1 MLRKTTLLTLGLITS
16 LSFVS
21 LAQNEPITV
30 QAESGTIPPADPPVF
45 STLNESGTQFVRV
58 VADFAATQNP
68 GTASRI
74 LSYTVTFPAAGTYE
88 LYARVRVGAGGFN
101 DDSFYQANSFGS
113 KSATNSNDWA
123 LANGLASAGFTALTA
138 YVEGNGTAGNSTWK
152 WVRISDFTGV
162 RLTVPAGNLTQ
173 TFQIG
178 SRENGLDFDKF
189 AFGPVGVRY
198 TVANLD
204 NGQPGTTNPPP
215 PPFTPTGPPIATG
228 KPKTLGGVYSAPQ
241 ITNFTAY
248 WNQVVPENAGK
259 WGSVEAT
266 RDVMNWTELDAA
278 YKLAKDNG
286 YPFRFH
292 VLIWGNQQPSW
303 IENLPPAEQ
312 LEEIKEWFA
321 AVAQRY
327 PAIDIVEVVNEPTN
341 DPPNQPG
348 SGGGN
353 YINALGGSGTTGW
366 DWILTSFRLAREYFP
381 KTTKLMLND
390 YNVEANNANSQRYLT
405 IVNLLKAENLIDA
418 IGMQGHAFSTR
429 FASADALRANL
440 NLFAATGLP
449 IYITEFDIDGAT
461 DEIQLQEYQRVFPIF
476 WEHPAVKGI
485 SLWGYRPGHWRTAQ
499 GAFIAY
505 ENGAER
511 PALVWLRD
519 YVQNAS
525 LLAITSFT
533 CKYTESTLTGVDFV
547 VGNKDGS
554 YTPGVPPLFING
566 VTANGQLGTPY
577 TYSFDANQ
585 NTLAI
590 QDQAT
595 RTTYA
600 VWNFRQACATGP
612 TPTPSGTFAITA
624 VTGVSCT
631 TVTPSQRTVTFTPQ
645 YSGLNGQAITFSV
658 VNESLPTT
666 ASGPYTLTL
675 YTDNPTVTLRAEQA
689 GTPGATTYPF
699 NWLAACPSANSRRGA
714 ADLESPLSL
723 SVLGNPT
730 LSETVQV
737 EVRGAA
743 GQPVR
748 LQTLNSQGQTLS
760 ELMINGSSST
770 QRATLKLGPS
780 TGIYFLKATTSTQQ
794 QVIKVLKQ

>member
-1 MLRKTTLLTLGLITS
+1 MLRKTTLLTLGLMTS
-16 LSFVS
+16 LSFAA
-21 LAQNEPITV
+21 LAQNEPVIV
-30 QAESGTIPPADPPVF
+30 QAESGAIPPADPPIF
-45 STLNESGTQFVRV
+45 ENITESGVQFLRV
-58 VADFAATQNP
+58 QADFAATQNP
-68 GTASRI
+68 GTASRVI
-74 LSYTVTFPAAGTYE
+74 SYTVTFPAAGTYE
-88 LYARVRVGAGGFN
+88 LYARLRVGPGNFN
-101 DDSFYQANSFGS
+101 DDSFYQATSFGT
-113 KSATNSNDWA
+113 KSATNNSDWA
-123 LANGLASAGFTALTA
+123 LANGLASGGFTALTA
-138 YVEGNGTAGNSTWK
+138 YVEGNGTAGNNTWK
-152 WVRISDFTGV
+152 WVRLSDFTGV

-178 SRENGLDFDKF
+178 SRENGLDFDKL

-228 KPKTLGGVYSAPQ
+228 KPKTLGGVYSTPQ
-241 ITNFTAY
+241 IPNFTAY

-292 VLIWGNQQPSW
+292 VLVWGNQQPSW

-327 PAIDIVEVVNEPTN
+327 PAIDFLEVVNEPTN
-341 DPPNQPG
+341 DPPSQPG

-353 YINALGGSGTTGW
+353 YINALGGNGSTGW

-390 YNVEANNANSQRYLT
+390 YNVETNNANSQRYLT
-405 IVNLLKAENLIDA
+405 IVNLLRAENLIDA

-440 NLFAATGLP
+440 NVFAATGLP

-476 WEHPAVKGI
+476 WEHPAVKGVT
-485 SLWGYRPGHWRTAQ
+485 LWGYRPGHWRTAQ

-511 PALVWLRD
+511 PALVWLRN

-525 LLAITSFT
+525 LLAITSFN
-533 CKYTESTLTGVDFV
+533 CKYTGSVLSGVDFV

-585 NTLAI
+585 STLAI

-600 VWNFRQACATGP
+600 VWDFRQACATGP

-631 TVTPSQRTVTFTPQ
+631 TVTPYQRIVTFTPQ

-658 VNESLPTT
+658 VNETLPTT
-666 ASGPYTLTL
+666 EPGPYTLTL

-689 GTPGATTYPF
+689 GTAGATTYPF
-699 NWLAACPSANSRRGA
+699 NWVAACPSANARRGA
-714 ADLESPLSL
+714 AEQELPLSL
-723 SVLGNPT
+723 SILGNPT

-737 EVRGAA
+737 DVRGAA
-743 GQPVR
+743 GQSVR
-748 LQTLNSQGQTLS
+748 LQSLNSQGQPLS
-760 ELMINGSSST
+760 EVTIHAATSSE
-770 QRATLKLGPS
+770 RATLKLGQS
-780 TGIYFLKATTSTQQ
+780 AGMYFLKATTSTQQ
-794 QVIKVLKQ
+794 QVIKVMKQ